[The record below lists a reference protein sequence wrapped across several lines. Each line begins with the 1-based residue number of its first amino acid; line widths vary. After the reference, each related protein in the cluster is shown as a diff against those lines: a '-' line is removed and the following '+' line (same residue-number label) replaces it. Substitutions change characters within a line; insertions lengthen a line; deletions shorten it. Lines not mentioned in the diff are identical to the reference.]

1 MRYKIIFLIFFQKQC
16 TKLSL
21 PEQMLIIQ
29 NTLTFFK
36 LIFLPQGDMIDF
48 NTLQSQPTLQI
59 ISVISPIQIK
69 LGKPPIL
76 IVPQGTSK

>member
-1 MRYKIIFLIFFQKQC
+1 MRCKIIFLIFFQKQW

-21 PEQMLIIQ
+21 PEQMLLIQ

-36 LIFLPQGDMIDF
+36 LIFLPQRDMIDF